1 MRNVVSKIYFAKSET
16 IFRNQLFKQKSKHL
30 RKDNQLHSIVALP
43 KNSYPYE
50 TLFFLN
56 TLPISNSQTSVA
68 TSIQAIP
75 GLHIIANLQ
84 VSNSD
89 KLTDFLFFKN
99 FIDDRIQH
107 YSLTCVGEVYHNFEG
122 GGFTGVACLTES
134 HLSIHTWP
142 EHHYITFD
150 VFLSNHLK
158 DNRKTTESI
167 YSDVVDFFQAS
178 VILEQIIDR

>member
-1 MRNVVSKIYFAKSET
+1 M
-16 IFRNQLFKQKSKHL
+16 
-30 RKDNQLHSIVALP
+30 P
-43 KNSYPYE
+43 KNSYPYK
-50 TLFFLN
+50 TFFSLS
-56 TLPISNSQTSVA
+56 TLPFSNTQISVA
-68 TSIQAIP
+68 TPIQAIP

-84 VSNSD
+84 VSNAE

-99 FIDDRIQH
+99 FIDNRIQH
-107 YSLTCVGEVYHNFEG
+107 YFLTGVGEVYHNFEG
-122 GGFTGVACLTES
+122 GGFTGVVCLTES

-167 YSDVVDFFQAS
+167 YNDVIDFFEAS